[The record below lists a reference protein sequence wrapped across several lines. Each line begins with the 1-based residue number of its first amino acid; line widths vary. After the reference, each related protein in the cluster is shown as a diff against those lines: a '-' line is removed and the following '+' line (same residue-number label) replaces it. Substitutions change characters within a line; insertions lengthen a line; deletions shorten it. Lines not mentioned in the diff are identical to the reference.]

1 MTHSKPTIN
10 EFKLQIES
18 IYGNSLNAEDH
29 EVAENFWNYWD
40 HFYKYVSDEKLKI
53 FVDMLQLSYNS
64 PIYARDHPY
73 KIASKLI
80 VVFGILN
87 FFIYWHIGS
96 LLIILS
102 LSLYGFGVYINRK
115 DRKRFHDSLILDAT
129 QKPNII
135 GFAQL
140 CAHYIKG
147 NIKLFTPNGSAVNP
161 QLPSNAVTG
170 NINDLS

>member
-1 MTHSKPTIN
+1 MSSSKPTID

-18 IYGNSLNAEDH
+18 IYGKSLNAEDH
-29 EVAENFWNYWD
+29 EIAEDFWHYWD
-40 HFYKYVSDEKLKI
+40 HFYRYVIDEKIKI
-53 FVDMLQLSYNS
+53 LVDMLQLSYNN
-64 PIYARDHPY
+64 PIYARDHSY

-80 VVFGILN
+80 IVFGIFN
-87 FFIYWHIGS
+87 FLIYWHIGS
-96 LLIILS
+96 SLIILS
-102 LSLYGFGVYINRK
+102 LLLYGFGVYIKRK
-115 DRKRFHDSLILDAT
+115 DRKIFHDSLILDAT
-129 QKPNII
+129 QNPNVI

-147 NIKLFTPNGSAVNP
+147 NIKLSTSNGSAVNP